1 MTRQKTRAAA
11 SGKKPEAA
19 RVRYLLLYHEWKNAA
34 KPIMNPTDPLT
45 DPLTGLL
52 NRAAFVTH
60 VRDALTTVRAKQTCA
75 AVLILDMDALQ
86 WFNDTFGHTSGDV
99 ILRGIAARFA
109 VVLPPGAILCR
120 YSGDEFMVFLPDLT
134 AQNEGEQMAQTLE
147 ETLQT
152 PFFFNEQTA
161 TVSVSSGTALFPR
174 DGDTV
179 EALMQH
185 ADEAMWQ
192 AKAPKHEARRGKG
205 SPFSR

>member
-1 MTRQKTRAAA
+1 MDT
-11 SGKKPEAA
+11 
-19 RVRYLLLYHEWKNAA
+19 
-34 KPIMNPTDPLT
+34 TDPLT

-52 NRAAFVTH
+52 NRAAFVKH
-60 VRDALTTVRAKQTCA
+60 VRDALTTVRAKQICA
-75 AVLILDMDALQ
+75 AVLMDIDAFM
-86 WFNDTFGHTSGDV
+86 WFNDTFGHTNGDV
-99 ILRGIAARFA
+99 ILREIAARFIS
-109 VVLPPGAILCR
+109 VLPSGAVLYR
-120 YSGDEFMVFLPDLT
+120 HFDEFTVFLPDLT

-161 TVSVSSGTALFPR
+161 VVSVSSGTALFPR

-192 AKAPKHEARRGKG
+192 AKAPKHEARRNKG
-205 SPFSR
+205 NPFARR